1 MFVDASVIVAILA
14 REPGWEELFKQIAGA
29 AGPLYISAFVR
40 LEATLGLGRIG
51 LGRMS
56 AGDQRKPTPGM
67 LVAARDLV
75 DAFIVEIDARNV
87 SIDGD
92 IGGRAIDAS
101 IRYGKAVGHPADLNL
116 GDCFAYACAKALDVP
131 LLYKGNDFLQTDL
144 A

>member
-14 REPGWEELFKQIAGA
+14 KEQGWEELLKQIDGAG
-29 AGPLYISAFVR
+29 GLHVSALVR
-40 LEATLGLGRIG
+40 LEATLALGRVNAD
-51 LGRMS
+51 
-56 AGDQRKPTPGM
+56 AGRKPTPEM
-67 LVAARDLV
+67 LAAARDLV
-75 DAFIVEIDARNV
+75 DAFIVEVDARNV
-87 SIDGD
+87 SIDED

-131 LLYKGNDFLQTDL
+131 LLYMGNDFLRTDL